1 MSKKF
6 TRLMAILLSL
16 NLTFGTGTFAAFA
29 AEAED
34 GSTDTGYSESGDP
47 AASAPEAEDS
57 DTEST
62 PDTSSPAQTESTGEN
77 AEPSVPS
84 EPSAPGES
92 APGESASPSR
102 PEAPAEAAPSAPA
115 EKAPAAEVPAEEKPA
130 EEKSAEQVS
139 VAAYAVTAFTKD
151 NIWYDVSS
159 GDAVVTGCA
168 DSVTNLV
175 IPATVTYDDKEY
187 KVVGI
192 QEHAFDWANHRS
204 LALETVDLGGL
215 PLEIGEYAF
224 RGQKSLTTVVGMDNI
239 TAIGNY
245 MFTACSALTSV
256 ADLSK
261 VTSVG
266 IQAFMNCSSL
276 TTLEGLNFSA
286 LTSIRQDAFNNM
298 ESFSLELGE
307 HTFDALE
314 SLGIRAF
321 ANMTGITGTVV
332 LPEGITEIPE
342 NAFSSTGITGVDWS
356 HITVIGTGAFRKCAG
371 LTELHLSDSVTSIG
385 ESAFSGSGLT
395 GELQLPNSITSIGS
409 NAFENVK
416 IEGDLVLPNAL
427 TFLGTSAFRGT
438 AISSVTFPGTL
449 KNIGSYAFY
458 RCSHLS
464 GTLIIPEGVVSIGKA
479 AFTQTGI
486 EKLELADSVQTI
498 SAGAFSTCTKLTSV
512 QIGEQG
518 KGKSQLQT
526 IGSKAFNKDTNITY
540 FYIEACSA
548 DVAIDSNS
556 LTIPAGVAVKFAV
569 TVDGKNIREG
579 EESTLQQAVNA
590 AAEGNTTITA
600 NKSFIVDDTVTI
612 PSGKTITLT
621 DEGKGLSVVFKNGF
635 AGPAFHVEQGAAL
648 ILDGSF
654 NFSCFRI
661 ANGSFAEVN
670 GAMTLN
676 GGTITRMS
684 LSGSNMGAIT
694 VDGGSFTMGNG
705 ELSSISASSSANCGA
720 VYVKNGG
727 KFAMNGGKITGCM
740 FKNQYSGA
748 VALANGTM
756 TMTDGTISGNTA
768 SEYNAAGGVL
778 VNGTSSL
785 AMSGGTIAD
794 NTAKRGGV
802 CVRENGTFTMSG
814 GTISGNST
822 AVDSAT
828 IQQLNAGGGGVFV
841 EDNAAFEMTNGTIT
855 GNKTNGMGGGVATA
869 VLSENDTVGGGRFHM
884 TGGTISD
891 NTASCGGG
899 VYSWS
904 GRDRVVLEGGNIV
917 NNTAHRQG
925 GGVYVSHAP
934 WSITIKNALI
944 TANTAAIQGG
954 GIWSCPVGTVS
965 LGTDAAVFGNT
976 AGKSA
981 DDAAF
986 LLKWSEAY
994 STSFSGRMYGGGL
1007 VTWYRDTSIG
1017 AGDANYGAFGGDRYD
1032 AANPGAPVEPVSG
1045 AIKGYG
1051 LKAVVSAESKAL
1063 AETAPLKIM
1072 GNTAERGGGV
1082 GTNGE
1087 VIIPGEDTLENPVSL
1102 TVHKVW
1108 SGTSAYPTAVTVNL
1122 IRIAKDGTRTA
1133 IGTVLL
1139 SERSTDKDGKTW
1151 SYTFANL
1158 DGAYTYTVEEE
1169 AVDGFNTSI
1178 SGSMADGFTI
1188 TNSKK
1193 SGGGGGGGGHHKPDP
1208 KPTPDPDPKPPVDI
1222 PDQPTPLDPL
1232 KPTENIPDGK
1242 VPTTKPET
1250 QTKTPD
1256 KTKTVNIPDSK
1267 TPTSSVPKTGDI
1279 GGLWA
1284 ALCGL
1289 SAMGLAYFGIRRKHD

>member
-6 TRLMAILLSL
+6 TRLLSILLSL

-34 GSTDTGYSESGDP
+34 GSTDTGYSESSDP

-57 DTEST
+57 GIENT
-62 PDTSSPAQTESTGEN
+62 PDTSSSAPTESTGEN
-77 AEPSVPS
+77 AELSVPS
-84 EPSAPGES
+84 EPSAPGE
-92 APGESASPSR
+92 PASPST

-130 EEKSAEQVS
+130 EEKSAEQAS
-139 VAAYAVTAFTKD
+139 VAAYAVTAFTQD
-151 NIWYDVSS
+151 SIRYDVSS

-168 DSVTNLV
+168 DSVTKLV
-175 IPATVTYDDKEY
+175 IPATVTEGDKEY

-224 RGQKSLTTVVGMDNI
+224 RGQTSLTTVNGMDNI

-286 LTSIRQDAFNNM
+286 LTSIRQEAFNNM
-298 ESFSLELGE
+298 KSFSLELGE

-321 ANMTGITGTVV
+321 ANTTGITGTVV
-332 LPEGITEIPE
+332 LPESITEIPE

-356 HITVIGTGAFRKCAG
+356 HITVIGKSAFSKCAG
-371 LTELHLSDSVTSIG
+371 LTKLHLSDSVTSIG

-395 GELQLPNSITSIGS
+395 GELQLPNSITSIGN
-409 NAFENVK
+409 NAFKDVK

-427 TFLGTSAFRGT
+427 NFLGTYAFRGT

-449 KNIGSYAFY
+449 KNIGNYAFY
-458 RCSHLS
+458 NCPNLS

-498 SAGAFSTCTKLTSV
+498 SDGAFSTCAKLTSV

-526 IGSKAFNKDTNITY
+526 IGYRAFNNDINITY

-548 DVAIDSNS
+548 DVAIDSNP

-569 TVDGKNIREG
+569 TVDGANIREG
-579 EESTLQQAVNA
+579 EESTLQQAVDA

-600 NKSFIVDDTVTI
+600 NKSFIVDGTVTI

-621 DEGKGLSVVFKNGF
+621 DAGKGLSVVFKNGF
-635 AGPAFHVEQGAAL
+635 AGPAFRVEQGAAL

-661 ANGSFAEVN
+661 AKGSFAEVN

-684 LSGSNMGAIT
+684 LSGSDMGAIT

-705 ELSSISASSSANCGA
+705 ELSSISASSANCGA

-727 KFAMNGGKITGCM
+727 KFAMNGGKITGCT

-748 VALANGTM
+748 VALADGNM
-756 TMTDGTISGNTA
+756 TMTGGTISGNTA
-768 SEYNAAGGVL
+768 SAYNAAGGVL

-794 NTAKRGGV
+794 NTAKRGGGV

-822 AVDSAT
+822 AVDSDT
-828 IQQLNAGGGGVFV
+828 IQQPNAGGGGVFV

-904 GRDRVVLEGGNIV
+904 GRNRVVLEGGNIV
-917 NNTAHRQG
+917 NNTAYRQG

-944 TANTAAIQGG
+944 TANKAAIQGG

-986 LLKWSEAY
+986 LLKWDKTY
-994 STSFSGRMYGGGL
+994 STSFSGKMYGGGL
-1007 VTWYRDTSIG
+1007 VTWYRDTSIA
-1017 AGDANYGAFGGDRYD
+1017 AGDQNYGAFGGDRYD
-1032 AANPGAPVEPVSG
+1032 AANPGAPVEPASG

-1087 VIIPGEDTLENPVSL
+1087 VIIPGEDTLENPLSL

-1151 SYTFANL
+1151 SYTFAKL

>member
-16 NLTFGTGTFAAFA
+16 NLTFSTGTFAAFA

-47 AASAPEAEDS
+47 AASAPKAEDS
-57 DTEST
+57 GTENT
-62 PDTSSPAQTESTGEN
+62 PDMSSPAPTEGTGEN
-77 AEPSVPS
+77 AEPSAPS

-92 APGESASPSR
+92 APPSTS
-102 PEAPAEAAPSAPA
+102 EAPAEAAPSVPA
-115 EKAPAAEVPAEEKPA
+115 EKAPAAEIPAEEKPA
-130 EEKSAEQVS
+130 EEKL
-139 VAAYAVTAFTKD
+139 VAAYAVTAFTQD
-151 NIWYDVSS
+151 SIRYDVSS

-168 DSVTNLV
+168 DSVTKLV
-175 IPATVTYDDKEY
+175 IPETVTYDDKEY

-192 QEHAFDWANHRS
+192 QDHAFDWANHRS
-204 LALETVDLGGL
+204 LALETADLGGL

-224 RGQKSLTTVVGMDNI
+224 RGQKSLTTVAGMDNI
-239 TAIGNY
+239 TAVSDY
-245 MFTACSALTSV
+245 MFTGCAALTSV

-286 LTSIRQDAFNNM
+286 LTSIKQEAFNNM

-307 HTFDALE
+307 HTFDSLE
-314 SLGIRAF
+314 SLGVRAF
-321 ANMTGITGTVV
+321 ANMTDITGKVV
-332 LPEGITEIPE
+332 LPERITEIPE
-342 NAFSSTGITGVDWS
+342 GAFLNTGITGVDWS
-356 HITVIGTGAFRKCAG
+356 HITVIGK
-371 LTELHLSDSVTSIG
+371 
-385 ESAFSGSGLT
+385 SAFSNCKGLT
-395 GELQLPNSITSIGS
+395 GELQLPNSITSIGDK
-409 NAFENVK
+409 AFMNVK
-416 IEGDLVLPNAL
+416 IEGDLALPNAL
-427 TFLGTSAFRGT
+427 TFLGTDAFSGT

-458 RCSHLS
+458 SCSNLS
-464 GTLIIPEGVVSIGKA
+464 GTLIIPEGVVSIGTA
-479 AFTQTGI
+479 AFTNTGI

-498 SAGAFSTCTKLTSV
+498 SVGAFSTCAKLTSV

-526 IGSKAFNKDTNITY
+526 IGRKAFNKDTNITY

-548 DVAIDSNS
+548 DVAIYSDP

-569 TVDGKNIREG
+569 TVDGANIREG
-579 EESTLQQAVNA
+579 EESTLQQAVDV

-600 NKSFIVDDTVTI
+600 NKSFIVDGTVTI

-621 DEGKGLSVVFKNGF
+621 DEGKGLSIVFKNGF
-635 AGPAFHVEQGAAL
+635 TGPAFRVEPDAAL

-794 NTAKRGGV
+794 NTAKRGGGV

-822 AVDSAT
+822 AVDSDT
-828 IQQLNAGGGGVFV
+828 IQLPNAGGGGVFV
-841 EDNAAFEMTNGTIT
+841 EDNASFEMTNGTIT

-986 LLKWSEAY
+986 LLKWNETY
-994 STSFSGRMYGGGL
+994 STSFSGKMYGGGL

-1017 AGDANYGAFGGDRYD
+1017 AGDPNYGAFGGDRYD
-1032 AANPGAPVEPVSG
+1032 AANPGAPVKPASG
-1045 AIKGYG
+1045 ATNGYG

-1108 SGTSAYPTAVTVNL
+1108 SGASAYPTAVTVNL

-1232 KPTENIPDGK
+1232 KPTENIPDSK

>member
-16 NLTFGTGTFAAFA
+16 NLTFSTGTFAAFA

-47 AASAPEAEDS
+47 AASAPKAEDS
-57 DTEST
+57 GTENT
-62 PDTSSPAQTESTGEN
+62 PDMSSPAPTEGTGEN

-84 EPSAPGES
+84 EPSAPS
-92 APGESASPSR
+92 ESASPSTSAS
-102 PEAPAEAAPSAPA
+102 PTEAAPSAPA
-115 EKAPAAEVPAEEKPA
+115 EKAPAAEIPAEEKPA
-130 EEKSAEQVS
+130 EEKSAEQAS
-139 VAAYAVTAFTKD
+139 VAAYAVTAFTQD
-151 NIWYDVSS
+151 SIRYDVSS

-168 DSVTNLV
+168 DSVTKLV
-175 IPATVTYDDKEY
+175 IPETVTYDDKEY

-192 QEHAFDWANHRS
+192 QDHAFDWANHRN

-276 TTLEGLNFSA
+276 TALEGLNFSA
-286 LTSIRQDAFNNM
+286 LTSIRQEAFNNM
-298 ESFSLELGE
+298 GSFSLELGE

-314 SLGIRAF
+314 SLGVRAF
-321 ANMTGITGTVV
+321 ANMTDITGKVV
-332 LPEGITEIPE
+332 LPERITEIPE
-342 NAFSSTGITGVDWS
+342 GAFLNTGITGVDWS
-356 HITVIGTGAFRKCAG
+356 HITVIGTGAFSNCKG
-371 LTELHLSDSVTSIG
+371 LTELHLSGSVTSIG
-385 ESAFSGSGLT
+385 ERAFKDSGLT
-395 GELQLPNSITSIGS
+395 GELQLPNSVTSIG
-409 NAFENVK
+409 NEAFRNVK
-416 IEGDLVLPNAL
+416 IEGNLVLPSAL
-427 TFLGTSAFRGT
+427 TFLGTRVFNET
-438 AISSVTFPGTL
+438 TISSVTFPGTL
-449 KNIGSYAFY
+449 KNIGNYAFY
-458 RCSHLS
+458 NCPNLS
-464 GTLIIPEGVVSIGKA
+464 DTLIIPEGVVSIGTA
-479 AFTQTGI
+479 AFTKTGI

-498 SAGAFSTCTKLTSV
+498 SAGAFSTCAKLTSV

-548 DVAIDSNS
+548 DVAIDSNP

-579 EESTLQQAVNA
+579 EETTLQQAVDA

-600 NKSFIVDDTVTI
+600 NKSFIIDGTVTI
-612 PSGKTITLT
+612 ASGKTITLT

-635 AGPAFHVEQGAAL
+635 AGPAFRVEQGAAL

-705 ELSSISASSSANCGA
+705 ELSSISASSANCGA

-748 VALANGTM
+748 VALADSTM
-756 TMTDGTISGNTA
+756 TMTEGTISGNTA

-794 NTAKRGGV
+794 NTAKRGGGV
-802 CVRENGTFTMSG
+802 CVRENGKFTMSG

-828 IQQLNAGGGGVFV
+828 IQQPNAGGGGVFV
-841 EDNAAFEMTNGTIT
+841 EDNASFEMTNGTIT

-869 VLSENDTVGGGRFHM
+869 VLSENDTVGGGWFHM
-884 TGGTISD
+884 TDGTISD

-904 GRDRVVLEGGNIV
+904 GRNRVVLEGGNIV
-917 NNTAHRQG
+917 NNTAYRQG

-944 TANTAAIQGG
+944 TANKAAIQGG

-986 LLKWSEAY
+986 LLKWDKTF
-994 STSFSGRMYGGGL
+994 STSFSGKMYGGGL
-1007 VTWYRDTSIG
+1007 VTWYRDTSIA
-1017 AGDANYGAFGGDRYD
+1017 AGDPNYGAFGGDRYD
-1032 AANPGAPVEPVSG
+1032 AANPGAPVKPASG
-1045 AIKGYG
+1045 ATNGYG

-1108 SGTSAYPTAVTVNL
+1108 SGASAYPTAVTVNL

-1188 TNSKK
+1188 TNSKR